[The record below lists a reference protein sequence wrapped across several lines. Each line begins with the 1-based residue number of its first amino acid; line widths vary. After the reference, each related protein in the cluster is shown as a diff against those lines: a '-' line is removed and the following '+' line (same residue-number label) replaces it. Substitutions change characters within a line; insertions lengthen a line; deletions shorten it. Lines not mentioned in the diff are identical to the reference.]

1 MSLSKIV
8 EILKEQEATFVLL
21 LCHRSADADAI
32 CSAYVFQNLLKRQ
45 MPDLVIEIGA
55 PQGINKPSKLILE
68 NLPITVNTKPNI
80 ESANV
85 IFLVD
90 TNTIEQL
97 DEVVDRLKQTKAPLI
112 VIDHHT
118 AIADTE
124 KICKLCIVN
133 EKAAAT
139 CEIIYNM
146 YKEANV
152 QLTQIEAKALLIGI
166 AFDTRHFAL
175 ADSETIKIA
184 AGLVDAGVDVQETL
198 ALFQTPVEN
207 SERLAKLKACKRARI
222 VKVNEW
228 IIALSH
234 VSAYEASAAKALVDL
249 GAHMA
254 AVAGKKEDKLEVSL
268 RCTRDFSEKAGVHLG
283 KDIAISLGEF
293 LQGVGGGHAM
303 AAGVNAKGEVND
315 ALKQCLK
322 LLKAKIRENA

>member
-1 MSLSKIV
+1 MSLTKIV
-8 EILKEQEATFVLL
+8 QILKENEATFVLL

-32 CSAYVFQNLLKRQ
+32 CSAYAFQNLIKRQ
-45 MPDLVIEIGA
+45 MPDIVVEIGA
-55 PQGINKPSKLILE
+55 PQGINKPSKLILD
-68 NLPITVNTKPNI
+68 NLPITVNMKPNI

-85 IFLVD
+85 IFLID

-97 DEVVDRLKQTKAPLI
+97 DEVTDRLRQSKAPLI

-118 AIADTE
+118 PIADTQ
-124 KICKLCIVN
+124 KLCKLCIIN
-133 EKAAAT
+133 EQAAAT
-139 CEIIYNM
+139 CEIVYEM
-146 YKEANV
+146 YREANIA
-152 QLTQIEAKALLIGI
+152 LTPIEAKALLIGI

-175 ADSETIKIA
+175 ADSQTIKIA
-184 AGLVDAGVDVQETL
+184 AGLVDVGVDVQKTL
-198 ALFQTPVEN
+198 ALFQTPIDN

-222 VKVNEW
+222 IKVDEW

-234 VSAYEASAAKALVDL
+234 VSAYEASAAKSLVDL

-254 AVAGKKEDKLEVSL
+254 AVAGKKGDKLEVSL
-268 RCTRDFSEKAGVHLG
+268 RCSRDFSEKAGVHLG

-303 AAGVNAKGEVND
+303 AAGVNAKGEIKD